1 MTEKLQIYK
10 CEICGNII
18 QVMHEGADALV
29 CCREEMKLLPIQ
41 HDMTELGEKHT
52 PKFEES
58 ESNRIVSV
66 AGHPMTEE
74 HYIEFIQVYT
84 KDKNLPSL
92 SHTYQGTTSPNQK
105 IIIEIEPKNVINLIE
120 IIKLIFKRKTFY
132 DLFEIYIN
140 NVIIQRYTIGF
151 TYLTAIIKQYSFRA
165 IEEYSNYKTY
175 YLAFFQLFRPFLK
188 KMFRYFINCF
198 FKNVK

>member
-29 CCREEMKLLPIQ
+29 CCGEEMKLLSIQ

-84 KDKNLPSL
+84 KDKNVVY
-92 SHTYQGTTSPNQK
+92 TKYFYPNQSPQT
-105 IIIEIEPKNVINLIE
+105 EINFMPEDVKAV
-120 IIKLIFKRKTFY
+120 
-132 DLFEIYIN
+132 
-140 NVIIQRYTIGF
+140 
-151 TYLTAIIKQYSFRA
+151 
-165 IEEYSNYKTY
+165 EYCNIHSLWGSK
-175 YLAFFQLFRPFLK
+175 
-188 KMFRYFINCF
+188 
-198 FKNVK
+198 